1 MAVFIAFPILGL
13 LVILQSAIVT
23 QVPLLHG
30 SADLILLALIAWGVQ
45 PRVTTSWHWT
55 IIGAFLLSIVTAL
68 PLISVLF
75 SYILVT
81 GLTLLLRNRIWQ
93 WPLLVMLTVTF
104 LGTLITHLLTIA
116 TLRITGTNIPL
127 AASFNLITLPS
138 ALLNLLLAV
147 PMYALIGDLAS
158 WVYPEEIEI

>member
-13 LVILQSAIVT
+13 LVILQSAIVA

-55 IIGAFLLSIVTAL
+55 VIAAFLLSIVTAL
-68 PLISVLF
+68 PLVTVLLA
-75 SYILVT
+75 YLLVT
-81 GLTLLLRNRIWQ
+81 GLTRVLRGRIWQ

-104 LGTLITHLLTIA
+104 LGTLIIQLLTIV
-116 TLRITGTNIPL
+116 TLRITGTTIPL
-127 AASFNLITLPS
+127 GASFNLITLPS
-138 ALLNLLLAV
+138 ALLNLLLAI

-158 WVYPEEIEI
+158 WIYPEEIEI

>member
-1 MAVFIAFPILGL
+1 M
-13 LVILQSAIVT
+13 ILQSAIVT